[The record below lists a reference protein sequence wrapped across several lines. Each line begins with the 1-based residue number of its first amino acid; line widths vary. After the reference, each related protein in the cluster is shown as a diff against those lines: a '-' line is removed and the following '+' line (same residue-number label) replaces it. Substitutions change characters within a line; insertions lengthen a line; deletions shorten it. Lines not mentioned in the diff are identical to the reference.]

1 MVSRVPRRAKRWWL
15 AGWRAGC
22 GDADLRVNRAHG
34 HFDLHLIKS
43 RQTYRKEGDTD
54 LRVNRTHEHFDLH
67 VIEGHQMLPR
77 ARFQASRW
85 ALLNPAGGEWSR
97 TDSRGQVL
105 RNQPSAIGHG
115 HNDVRW
121 MRMFMFRRRNPKAID
136 LQKCNG
142 FEGKTY

>member
-1 MVSRVPRRAKRWWL
+1 
-15 AGWRAGC
+15 
-22 GDADLRVNRAHG
+22 
-34 HFDLHLIKS
+34 
-43 RQTYRKEGDTD
+43 
-54 LRVNRTHEHFDLH
+54 
-67 VIEGHQMLPR
+67 MLPR

-121 MRMFMFRRRNPKAID
+121 MRMFMFRRRNPKSID

-142 FEGKTY
+142 FERKHIDSETCQAAAWAGAAEVKRNEGDVGWLARWLVAGTPIYV